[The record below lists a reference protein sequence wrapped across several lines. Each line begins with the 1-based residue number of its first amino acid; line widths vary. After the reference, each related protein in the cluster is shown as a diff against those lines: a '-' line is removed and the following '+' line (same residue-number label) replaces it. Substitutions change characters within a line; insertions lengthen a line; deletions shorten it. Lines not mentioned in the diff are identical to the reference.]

1 MALALLEGLTQ
12 MHNLSFSHLLV
23 QGDLAAFISYVQ
35 DNERPLEVGFF
46 VAWDFGFVWSW
57 GVCLSGF
64 LVPQPL
70 GLGGAISL
78 EVYVGNHIFLSL
90 FFLCSLYGMWY
101 LTSFWHYT
109 VLLWRTSHLSCT
121 FLIHDTMNLFMIND
135 LLNNSEKIWGNIKV
149 ISSNGW
155 YVILFYKVY
164 HTCNL
169 MKDITMLMV

>member
-23 QGDLAAFISYVQ
+23 QGDLSAFISYVQ

-78 EVYVGNHIFLSL
+78 EVFVGNHIFLSL
-90 FFLCSLYGMWY
+90 FFFFVLSMVCDIWLHFGTTQFCFEEH
-101 LTSFWHYT
+101 LIFLVLFW
-109 VLLWRTSHLSCT
+109 
-121 FLIHDTMNLFMIND
+121 FMIQ
-135 LLNNSEKIWGNIKV
+135 W
-149 ISSNGW
+149 
-155 YVILFYKVY
+155 
-164 HTCNL
+164 TCL
-169 MKDITMLMV
+169 W